1 MTTTNEFSQLVD
13 ELRAAFLE
21 EGVLRTCD
29 DRKKQLLSLRNML
42 TENLD
47 EICDAL
53 YKDLHKSKIESTIY
67 EIDYVVGEI
76 DQTLSDLKSWMAP
89 KKVSR
94 YILQATDTAFI
105 QKEPLGTVL
114 IIGAW
119 NFPIQLL
126 LCPLVGALAGGNTVV
141 LKPSEVAKNT
151 EQVVAKLVP
160 KYLSPKVV
168 RVVCADAQETGE
180 LLKNQFDHI
189 FYTGSSIVGK
199 IIMRAASEFLT
210 PVTLEL
216 GGKSPVIVDEGVDLP
231 TVARRI
237 VWAKLLNA
245 GQICVTPDYVLNI
258 DFCRIITQRQFD
270 RLSSL
275 LKSTRGKISF
285 GGNTDSEQFYIQPTI
300 ITDVDGEDSLMGE
313 EIFGPILPIIQAESL
328 EKAIDLINKRPKPL
342 SLYVFSDEQKH
353 VDKVLKGT
361 SSGSVCVNDVMMQ
374 MSLDTLPFGGVG
386 NSGMGRYHGKYTFDT
401 FTHEKAVLHRSSGF
415 EKLLFMRYPPYTES
429 KLSWAR
435 RFLAKWRSPI

>member
-1 MTTTNEFSQLVD
+1 
-13 ELRAAFLE
+13 
-21 EGVLRTCD
+21 
-29 DRKKQLLSLRNML
+29 
-42 TENLD
+42 
-47 EICDAL
+47 
-53 YKDLHKSKIESTIY
+53 
-67 EIDYVVGEI
+67 
-76 DQTLSDLKSWMAP
+76 
-89 KKVSR
+89 
-94 YILQATDTAFI
+94 
-105 QKEPLGTVL
+105 
-114 IIGAW
+114 
-119 NFPIQLL
+119 
-126 LCPLVGALAGGNTVV
+126 
-141 LKPSEVAKNT
+141 
-151 EQVVAKLVP
+151 
-160 KYLSPKVV
+160 
-168 RVVCADAQETGE
+168 
-180 LLKNQFDHI
+180 
-189 FYTGSSIVGK
+189 
-199 IIMRAASEFLT
+199 MRAASEFLT

-258 DFCRIITQRQFD
+258 GQQRDKLVEHMIEAIKEFYGEDQKACPDFCRIITQRQFD

-275 LKSTRGKISF
+275 LKSTRGKIAF